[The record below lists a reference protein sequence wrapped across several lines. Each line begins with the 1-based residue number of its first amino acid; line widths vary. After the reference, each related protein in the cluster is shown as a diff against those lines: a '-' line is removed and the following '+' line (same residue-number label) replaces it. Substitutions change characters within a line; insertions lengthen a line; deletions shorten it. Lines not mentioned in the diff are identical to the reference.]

1 MLYKPKVSGS
11 NPTQSSFNPKN
22 SVIIFSVKMK
32 NIITPC
38 GITPAG
44 RMLVMQCWIAIR
56 KKILRAA
63 YVTDGIRGL
72 FCKDV
77 FAV

>member
-1 MLYKPKVSGS
+1 MLYNPKVSGS

-44 RMLVMQCWIAIR
+44 RMLVMQCWTVIR
-56 KKILRAA
+56 KKILPSAQELI
-63 YVTDGIRGL
+63 GIQRDNRL
-72 FCKDV
+72 PLDK
-77 FAV
+77 